1 MAKSKY
7 KFNTTTLL
15 YEKVRYSFRQRIFQS
30 LPFFGFTLILSVIFL
45 YYGADILESPKLKR
59 MNEEQSRILLNMNLM
74 KNEVGKLDKI
84 LGEIEYNDDHIYRTY
99 FEVDPLSSSERN
111 AGSGGNAYRSLYNNS
126 RYVNL
131 IGNIST
137 DLERLAKKL
146 VVQSKSFDEV
156 IIMAENKEKRL
167 AARPSIQPIS
177 IKDLRRFG
185 SAFGM
190 RIHPILNI
198 PKMHEG
204 IDLTCPTGTKVFASA
219 DGIVTES
226 GYASG
231 GYGNKIEIDHGYGY
245 KTIYG
250 HFSRLLVIKGQKV
263 QRGEV
268 IGLVGNT
275 GLSKGSHLHYEV
287 SVNGKKVNPFNF
299 YASDLSPEEY
309 DKMINLYSTSDPS
322 FDIN

>member
-1 MAKSKY
+1 MVKSKY

-15 YEKVRYSFRQRIFQS
+15 YEKVRYSFRQRIYKS
-30 LPFFGFTLILSVIFL
+30 LPFFGFTIVLSFIFL
-45 YYGADILESPKLKR
+45 YYGGDILESPKLKR

-74 KNEVGKLDKI
+74 KNEVGKWDKI

-99 FEVDPLSSSERN
+99 FEVDPVSSSIRN
-111 AGSGGNAYRSLYNNS
+111 AGSGGNAYSSLYNNS

-131 IGNIST
+131 ISNITS

-146 VVQSKSFDEV
+146 VIQSKSFDEV

-167 AARPSIQPIS
+167 AARPSIQPVS

-185 SAFGM
+185 SSFGM
-190 RIHPILNI
+190 RIHPILKI

-231 GYGNKIEIDHGYGY
+231 GYGNKIVIDHGYGY

-250 HFSRLLVIKGQKV
+250 HFSKLLVTRGQKV

-287 SVNGKKVNPFNF
+287 CVNGKKVNPFNF